1 MSWIKKFFSKIKGEK
16 RPSGW
21 VSLAGRTPR
30 KDAVLIASTEKEY
43 VETVGGSIREN
54 LMRERLI
61 ESTVNPRTALKIT
74 APKISGVEYPDDYN
88 DFQDYWDAYLYIPY
102 VARAID
108 VKQFMIWQMGYDLE
122 STDEGSKKHVE
133 QFLAEIE
140 ADTVIREGT
149 VYALIFGNMYW
160 QVQKE
165 GDKIKLRPLNPL
177 KPVGVKLNDEGEI
190 TEYVYKPEWNKKP
203 ETFEPKEIVHLKFNA
218 LPGMIFGVSCL
229 RRVLPTIKQLLYM
242 EEKLPLIA
250 RRRADPLLEF
260 QIGDFEHPVNP
271 EVAEQI
277 KNKILNRKPGEDI
290 FHDGTIVKIEEVYK
304 SPGIG
309 ARQAVEPLLKHFREN
324 LVAGLGV
331 PEIAL
336 GFGKTTTEA
345 TAWYQQELLDSEIRS
360 YQRALKRLHENQLF
374 KLIRTRSPVKL
385 IWRPLKE
392 EDKNELSKRFQGEI
406 QHGIISPA
414 YARQLLGY
422 PEEAGEGAVINQN
435 LVPSLEKPRKKG
447 EK

>member
-74 APKISGVEYPDDYN
+74 APKISGVEYPDDYS

-160 QVQKE
+160 SRS
-165 GDKIKLRPLNPL
+165 KI
-177 KPVGVKLNDEGEI
+177 
-190 TEYVYKPEWNKKP
+190 
-203 ETFEPKEIVHLKFNA
+203 
-218 LPGMIFGVSCL
+218 
-229 RRVLPTIKQLLYM
+229 
-242 EEKLPLIA
+242 
-250 RRRADPLLEF
+250 
-260 QIGDFEHPVNP
+260 
-271 EVAEQI
+271 
-277 KNKILNRKPGEDI
+277 
-290 FHDGTIVKIEEVYK
+290 
-304 SPGIG
+304 
-309 ARQAVEPLLKHFREN
+309 
-324 LVAGLGV
+324 
-331 PEIAL
+331 
-336 GFGKTTTEA
+336 
-345 TAWYQQELLDSEIRS
+345 
-360 YQRALKRLHENQLF
+360 
-374 KLIRTRSPVKL
+374 
-385 IWRPLKE
+385 
-392 EDKNELSKRFQGEI
+392 RF
-406 QHGIISPA
+406 
-414 YARQLLGY
+414 
-422 PEEAGEGAVINQN
+422 
-435 LVPSLEKPRKKG
+435 
-447 EK
+447 